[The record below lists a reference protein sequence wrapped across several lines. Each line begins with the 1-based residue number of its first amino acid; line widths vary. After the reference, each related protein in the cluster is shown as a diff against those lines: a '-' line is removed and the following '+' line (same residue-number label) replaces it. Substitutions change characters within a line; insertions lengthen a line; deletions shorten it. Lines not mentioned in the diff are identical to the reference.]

1 MLSLKRGAMKKKLMI
16 LFLAILVGAIL
27 SIPAL
32 SLKKGAKIT
41 KTNMYVLQLGV
52 YKNYD
57 NALEKKGELEG
68 SVIYKKGDNY
78 YVLAGISK
86 EVENLSFMEECL
98 KTKDIP
104 YYKKQ
109 MNILYDEDTYD
120 KYVLLLKKIK
130 DEDSLKK
137 VNEKLLKVVMKD
149 ES

>member
-32 SLKKGAKIT
+32 SLKKETTIT
-41 KTNMYVLQLGV
+41 KTTMYVLQLGV

-68 SVIYKKGDNY
+68 SVIYKNDDNY

-98 KTKDIP
+98 KTKGIP

-109 MNILYDEDTYD
+109 MKILYDEDTYD
-120 KYVLLLKKIK
+120 KYVLLLEKIK